1 MASPSGGKLWDK
13 SEPLDALIERFT
25 VGDDYQL
32 DSALVA
38 ADCVASLAHA
48 TMLAAIAVIAPGD
61 LEQLR
66 SGLLAALQQA
76 EEGSFVIERAD
87 EDGHTALERFLT
99 RHTAAGARIHTGRS
113 RNDQVMAA
121 LRLYGRDALV
131 ALQRLVLDLA
141 DALLGFAAAH
151 ERRSMPGRT
160 HTQIAMPSTLGLW
173 AAAFAEELLDD
184 LALLETCYRLTNRS
198 PLGSAAGYGAPLPLD
213 REQVAALLGC
223 DGPVHNVLAAANSRG
238 KLEAI
243 TLDALDQVA
252 MTLSRLAQDLML
264 FSLPELGYVT
274 LPVELCTGSSIM
286 PHKRNPDGLEL
297 VRARAATVSGLAGG
311 VKGIV
316 RTLPSGYHRDLQ
328 ETKRP
333 YLQGFEIVAGQLS
346 VMLLTVERLQ
356 VHDDALTRALTPEL
370 FATDTAFALV
380 RGGMAFRDA
389 YRAASGTEGG
399 AMERDDLGAEAEAEA
414 ALARRTA
421 TGMEGGAMERD
432 DLGAEAEAALARR
445 TATGMEGGA
454 MERADPGA
462 EAKAALARRTATGME
477 GGAMERDDPGAEAEA
492 ALARRTAT
500 GMGGGAMGRDDLGAE
515 AEAALARRTATGMEG
530 GAMERAD
537 LGAEAEAALARR
549 TATGTAG
556 NLDLRGCRR
565 RTAAERRRVDGEAA
579 RTGAA
584 LARLVGRPVQVCR
597 GAWLHREAAGA

>member
-1 MASPSGGKLWDK
+1 MASRSGGKLWDK

-346 VMLLTVERLQ
+346 VMFLTVERLQ

-421 TGMEGGAMERD
+421 TG
-432 DLGAEAEAALARR
+432 
-445 TATGMEGGA
+445 
-454 MERADPGA
+454 
-462 EAKAALARRTATGME
+462 
-477 GGAMERDDPGAEAEA
+477 
-492 ALARRTAT
+492 
-500 GMGGGAMGRDDLGAE
+500 
-515 AEAALARRTATGMEG
+515 
-530 GAMERAD
+530 
-537 LGAEAEAALARR
+537 
-549 TATGTAG
+549 TAG

-565 RTAAERRRVDGEAA
+565 RTAAERRRVDGDAA

>member
-1 MASPSGGKLWDK
+1 
-13 SEPLDALIERFT
+13 
-25 VGDDYQL
+25 
-32 DSALVA
+32 
-38 ADCVASLAHA
+38 
-48 TMLAAIAVIAPGD
+48 
-61 LEQLR
+61 
-66 SGLLAALQQA
+66 
-76 EEGSFVIERAD
+76 
-87 EDGHTALERFLT
+87 
-99 RHTAAGARIHTGRS
+99 
-113 RNDQVMAA
+113 MAA

-141 DALLGFAAAH
+141 DSLLGFAATH

-223 DGPVHNVLAAANSRG
+223 AGPVHNVLAAANSRG
-238 KLEAI
+238 KLEAV

-333 YLQGFEIVAGQLS
+333 YLQGFEIVAGQLR
-346 VMLLTVERLQ
+346 VMRLTVERLQ

-380 RGGMAFRDA
+380 RDGMAFRDA
-389 YRAASGTEGG
+389 YRTAASVQGG
-399 AMERDDLGAEAEAEA
+399 AMA
-414 ALARRTA
+414 
-421 TGMEGGAMERD
+421 RD

-445 TATGMEGGA
+445 TAS
-454 MERADPGA
+454 
-462 EAKAALARRTATGME
+462 
-477 GGAMERDDPGAEAEA
+477 
-492 ALARRTAT
+492 
-500 GMGGGAMGRDDLGAE
+500 
-515 AEAALARRTATGMEG
+515 
-530 GAMERAD
+530 
-537 LGAEAEAALARR
+537 
-549 TATGTAG
+549 GTAD

-565 RTAAERRRVDGEAA
+565 RTAAERGRVDGEAA

>member
-1 MASPSGGKLWDK
+1 MASRSGGKLWDK

-48 TMLAAIAVIAPGD
+48 TMLAAIAVITPGD
-61 LEQLR
+61 LEELR

-76 EEGSFVIERAD
+76 EEESFVIERAD

-99 RHTAAGARIHTGRS
+99 RHTTAGARIHTGRS

-399 AMERDDLGAEAEAEA
+399 AMERDDLGAEA
-414 ALARRTA
+414 
-421 TGMEGGAMERD
+421 
-432 DLGAEAEAALARR
+432 ALARR

-462 EAKAALARRTATGME
+462 EA
-477 GGAMERDDPGAEAEA
+477 EA

-500 GMGGGAMGRDDLGAE
+500 GMGGGAMERDDLGAE

-556 NLDLRGCRR
+556 NLDLRGCWR

>member
-1 MASPSGGKLWDK
+1 MASRSGGKLWDK

-48 TMLAAIAVIAPGD
+48 TMLAAIAVITPGD
-61 LEQLR
+61 LEELR

-76 EEGSFVIERAD
+76 EEESFVIERAD

-99 RHTAAGARIHTGRS
+99 RHTTAGARIHTGRS

-399 AMERDDLGAEAEAEA
+399 AMERDDLGAEA
-414 ALARRTA
+414 
-421 TGMEGGAMERD
+421 
-432 DLGAEAEAALARR
+432 ALARR

-454 MERADPGA
+454 MERA
-462 EAKAALARRTATGME
+462 
-477 GGAMERDDPGAEAEA
+477 DPGAEAEA

-556 NLDLRGCRR
+556 NLDLRGCWR

-597 GAWLHREAAGA
+597 GLWLHREAAGA

>member
-1 MASPSGGKLWDK
+1 MASRSGGKLWDK

-48 TMLAAIAVIAPGD
+48 TMLAAIAVITPGD

-389 YRAASGTEGG
+389 YRAASGMQGG
-399 AMERDDLGAEAEAEA
+399 AMERDDLGAEAKA

-421 TGMEGGAMERD
+421 TGMQGGAMEQD

-454 MERADPGA
+454 MERV
-462 EAKAALARRTATGME
+462 
-477 GGAMERDDPGAEAEA
+477 
-492 ALARRTAT
+492 
-500 GMGGGAMGRDDLGAE
+500 DLGAE
-515 AEAALARRTATGMEG
+515 AEAALRWGEMIWVRRRRRRWRGALPPGPPAISICAVAGAAPRPSGAAWTARRRAPARHWPVWLGAPYRCAAARGCTGRPPAHERRARRTASG
-530 GAMERAD
+530 GVSRWP
-537 LGAEAEAALARR
+537 
-549 TATGTAG
+549 AG
-556 NLDLRGCRR
+556 GRGRR
-565 RTAAERRRVDGEAA
+565 RRAV
-579 RTGAA
+579 
-584 LARLVGRPVQVCR
+584 
-597 GAWLHREAAGA
+597 

>member
-1 MASPSGGKLWDK
+1 MADTSGGKLWDK

-48 TMLAAIAVIAPGD
+48 TMLAAIEVITPGD
-61 LEQLR
+61 LEELR
-66 SGLLAALQQA
+66 TALLAALEQA
-76 EEGSFVIERAD
+76 EAGTFVIERAD

-121 LRLYGRDALV
+121 LRLYGRDALT
-131 ALQRLVLDLA
+131 ALQSLVLDLA
-141 DALLGFAAAH
+141 DALLGFAADH

-160 HTQIAMPSTLGLW
+160 HTQVAMPSTLGLW

-198 PLGSAAGYGAPLPLD
+198 PLGSAAGYGVPLPLD

-238 KLEAI
+238 KLEAV

-252 MTLSRLAQDLML
+252 MTLSRLAQDLIL
-264 FSLPELGYVT
+264 FSLPEFGYVT

-297 VRARAATVSGLAGG
+297 VRARAATVSGLAGA

-316 RTLPSGYHRDLQ
+316 RNLPSGYHRDLQ

-333 YLQGFEIVAGQLS
+333 YLQGLEMVAGQLR
-346 VMLLTVERLQ
+346 VMALTVDRLQ
-356 VHDDALTRALTPEL
+356 VDDAALERALTPEL
-370 FATDTAFALV
+370 FATEEAFALV

-389 YRAASGTEGG
+389 YRAAARADGEGAAEG
-399 AMERDDLGAEAEAEA
+399 KDQGAEAEVALARGTATGMKGDVTEQADPRAEA
-414 ALARRTA
+414 EMALARRTA
-421 TGMEGGAMERD
+421 TGS
-432 DLGAEAEAALARR
+432 
-445 TATGMEGGA
+445 
-454 MERADPGA
+454 
-462 EAKAALARRTATGME
+462 
-477 GGAMERDDPGAEAEA
+477 
-492 ALARRTAT
+492 
-500 GMGGGAMGRDDLGAE
+500 
-515 AEAALARRTATGMEG
+515 
-530 GAMERAD
+530 
-537 LGAEAEAALARR
+537 
-549 TATGTAG
+549 AG
-556 NLDLRGCRR
+556 NLGLAECRR
-565 RTAAERRRVDGEAA
+565 RSAAERRRVDGNVA

-584 LARLVGRPVQVCR
+584 LAGLVGRPVQVCR
-597 GAWLHREAAGA
+597 EAWLLTGEGSGA

>member
-76 EEGSFVIERAD
+76 EEGLFVIERAD

-389 YRAASGTEGG
+389 YRAASGIGARWCGAVWRFGTRRIAPRTATGTEGG
-399 AMERDDLGAEAEAEA
+399 AMERADLGAEAEAEA

-421 TGMEGGAMERD
+421 TGMEGGAMERRSGCGGGGGVGARWGETIWVRRRRRRWRGALPPVWKAVRWSEPIWVRRQRRRWRGALPPGPPAISICAVAGAGPRPSGAAWTARRRAPARHWPVW
-432 DLGAEAEAALARR
+432 LGAPYRCAAARGCTGRPPAHERRARR
-445 TATGMEGGA
+445 TASGGVSRWPA
-454 MERADPGA
+454 
-462 EAKAALARRTATGME
+462 
-477 GGAMERDDPGAEAEA
+477 GG
-492 ALARRTAT
+492 
-500 GMGGGAMGRDDLGAE
+500 
-515 AEAALARRTATGMEG
+515 
-530 GAMERAD
+530 
-537 LGAEAEAALARR
+537 
-549 TATGTAG
+549 
-556 NLDLRGCRR
+556 RGRR
-565 RTAAERRRVDGEAA
+565 RRAV
-579 RTGAA
+579 
-584 LARLVGRPVQVCR
+584 
-597 GAWLHREAAGA
+597 

>member
-1 MASPSGGKLWDK
+1 MTSRSGGKLWDK

-32 DSALVA
+32 DGALVA

-48 TMLAAIAVIAPGD
+48 TMLAAIEVITPAD
-61 LEQLR
+61 LEELR
-66 SGLLAALQQA
+66 GGLLAALEEA
-76 EEGSFVIERAD
+76 EAGAFVIERAD

-121 LRLYGRDALV
+121 LRLYGRDALA
-131 ALQRLVLDLA
+131 ALQGLVLDLV
-141 DALLGFAAAH
+141 DALLAFAAEH

-160 HTQIAMPSTLGLW
+160 HTQVAMPSTLGLW
-173 AAAFAEELLDD
+173 AAAFAEELVDD
-184 LALLETCYRLTNRS
+184 LALLEPCYRLTNRS

-213 REQVAALLGC
+213 RELVAALLGC

-238 KLEAI
+238 KLEAV

-252 MTLSRLAQDLML
+252 MTLSRLAQDLIL

-286 PHKRNPDGLEL
+286 PHKHNPDGLEL
-297 VRARAATVSGLAGG
+297 VRARAATVSGLAGA

-316 RTLPSGYHRDLQ
+316 RNLPSGYHRDLQ

-333 YLQGFEIVAGQLS
+333 YLQALEVVAGQLS
-346 VMLLTVERLQ
+346 VMRLTVERLQ
-356 VHDDALTRALTPEL
+356 VHEAALERALTPEL
-370 FATDTAFALV
+370 FATEEAFALV

-389 YRAASGTEGG
+389 YRAAAG
-399 AMERDDLGAEAEAEA
+399 AAGEAAAVRHDQGAETPVAPARRTATGMKGRAAERDSPSAQAEA

-421 TGMEGGAMERD
+421 SGMKRDTTERD
-432 DLGAEAEAALARR
+432 RPRAR
-445 TATGMEGGA
+445 
-454 MERADPGA
+454 
-462 EAKAALARRTATGME
+462 
-477 GGAMERDDPGAEAEA
+477 
-492 ALARRTAT
+492 
-500 GMGGGAMGRDDLGAE
+500 
-515 AEAALARRTATGMEG
+515 
-530 GAMERAD
+530 
-537 LGAEAEAALARR
+537 AEAALARR

-556 NLDLRGCRR
+556 NLDLPGCRR
-565 RTAAERRRVDGEAA
+565 RSEAERRRVDREAA

-584 LARLVGRPVQVCR
+584 LADLAGRPVQVCR
-597 GAWLHREAAGA
+597 SAWLLRAEAAGG

>member
-1 MASPSGGKLWDK
+1 MASSSGGKLWDK

-25 VGDDYQL
+25 VGDDYRL

-48 TMLAAIAVIAPGD
+48 TMLAAIDVLTPGD

-66 SGLLAALQQA
+66 GGLLAALEQA
-76 EEGSFVIERAD
+76 EAGTFVIERAD

-121 LRLYGRDALV
+121 LRVYGRDALA
-131 ALQRLVLDLA
+131 ALQGLVLDLV
-141 DALLGFAAAH
+141 DALLGFAAEH
-151 ERRSMPGRT
+151 EWCSMPGRT

-184 LALLETCYRLTNRS
+184 LALLDTCYRLTNRS

-238 KLEAI
+238 KLEAV

-252 MTLSRLAQDLML
+252 MSLSRLAQDLIL

-297 VRARAATVSGLAGG
+297 VRARAATVSGLAGA

-316 RTLPSGYHRDLQ
+316 RNLPSGYHRDLQ

-333 YLQGFEIVAGQLS
+333 YLQALDTVAGQLK
-346 VMLLTVERLQ
+346 VMRLTVDRLQ
-356 VHDDALTRALTPEL
+356 VDEEALARALTPEL
-370 FATDTAFALV
+370 FATDGAFALV
-380 RGGMAFRDA
+380 QGGMAFRDA
-389 YRAASGTEGG
+389 YRAAAGAGAGPEGDG
-399 AMERDDLGAEAEAEA
+399 SERDNLRAQAEQ
-414 ALARRTA
+414 ALELRTS
-421 TGMEGGAMERD
+421 
-432 DLGAEAEAALARR
+432 
-445 TATGMEGGA
+445 
-454 MERADPGA
+454 
-462 EAKAALARRTATGME
+462 
-477 GGAMERDDPGAEAEA
+477 
-492 ALARRTAT
+492 
-500 GMGGGAMGRDDLGAE
+500 
-515 AEAALARRTATGMEG
+515 
-530 GAMERAD
+530 
-537 LGAEAEAALARR
+537 
-549 TATGTAG
+549 TGTAG
-556 NLDLRGCRR
+556 NLDLPGCRR
-565 RTAAERRRVDGEAA
+565 RSAVERRRVDGAAA

-584 LARLVGRPVQVCR
+584 LVRLAGRPVLVCR
-597 GAWLHREAAGA
+597 SAWLAPREGPGA

>member
-1 MASPSGGKLWDK
+1 MASRSGGKLWDK

-48 TMLAAIAVIAPGD
+48 TMLAAIAVITPGD

-399 AMERDDLGAEAEAEA
+399 AMERDDLGAEAEA

-432 DLGAEAEAALARR
+432 RSGCGGERRRWRGVLPPVWKAVRWSEPIWVRRRRRRWRGAL
-445 TATGMEGGA
+445 
-454 MERADPGA
+454 PPVW
-462 EAKAALARRTATGME
+462 K
-477 GGAMERDDPGAEAEA
+477 
-492 ALARRTAT
+492 
-500 GMGGGAMGRDDLGAE
+500 
-515 AEAALARRTATGMEG
+515 
-530 GAMERAD
+530 
-537 LGAEAEAALARR
+537 
-549 TATGTAG
+549 ATGTAG

>member
-1 MASPSGGKLWDK
+1 MTSSSGGKLWDK

-25 VGDDYQL
+25 VGDDYRL

-48 TMLAAIAVIAPGD
+48 TMLAAIEVLTPGELD
-61 LEQLR
+61 ELR
-66 SGLLAALQQA
+66 GGLLAALEQA
-76 EEGSFVIERAD
+76 EAGTFVIERAD

-121 LRLYGRDALV
+121 LRLYGRDALT
-131 ALQRLVLDLA
+131 ALQGLLLDVV
-141 DALLGFAAAH
+141 DALLAFAAAH
-151 ERRSMPGRT
+151 ELRSMPGRT

-184 LALLETCYRLTNRS
+184 LALLDTCYRLTNRS

-213 REQVAALLGC
+213 REQVAELLGC

-238 KLEAI
+238 KLEAV
-243 TLDALDQVA
+243 TLDGLDQVA
-252 MTLSRLAQDLML
+252 MTLSRLAQDLIL

-297 VRARAATVSGLAGG
+297 VRARAATVSGLAGA

-316 RTLPSGYHRDLQ
+316 RNLPSGYHRDLQ

-333 YLQGFEIVAGQLS
+333 YLQALDVVAGQLS
-346 VMLLTVERLQ
+346 VMRLTVERLQ
-356 VHDDALTRALTPEL
+356 VHDDALAHALAPEL
-370 FATDTAFALV
+370 FATEHAFELV

-389 YRAASGTEGG
+389 YRAAAGG
-399 AMERDDLGAEAEAEA
+399 SRESKRSTMEDREAPAARSQPAPPVRTAAGPGEDAAARRGMLAEAQ
-414 ALARRTA
+414 
-421 TGMEGGAMERD
+421 
-432 DLGAEAEAALARR
+432 
-445 TATGMEGGA
+445 
-454 MERADPGA
+454 
-462 EAKAALARRTATGME
+462 
-477 GGAMERDDPGAEAEA
+477 
-492 ALARRTAT
+492 
-500 GMGGGAMGRDDLGAE
+500 
-515 AEAALARRTATGMEG
+515 
-530 GAMERAD
+530 
-537 LGAEAEAALARR
+537 AALARR

-556 NLDLRGCRR
+556 NLGLPACRR
-565 RTAAERRRVDGEAA
+565 RSAAERRRVDGEAA

-584 LARLVGRPVQVCR
+584 LARLAGRPVLVCR
-597 GAWLHREAAGA
+597 SAWLRPEAAGV

>member
-1 MASPSGGKLWDK
+1 MASRSGGKLWDK

-48 TMLAAIAVIAPGD
+48 TMLAAIAVITPGD
-61 LEQLR
+61 LEELR

-76 EEGSFVIERAD
+76 EEESFVIERAD

-399 AMERDDLGAEAEAEA
+399 AMERDDLGAEA

-432 DLGAEAEAALARR
+432 PIRVRRRRRRWRGALPPVWEAVRWGETIWVRRRRRRWRGALPPVWKAVRWSEPIWVRRQRRRWRGALPPGPPAISICAVAGAGPRPSGAAWTARRRAPARHWPVWLGAPYRCAAARGCTGRPPAHERRARR
-445 TATGMEGGA
+445 TASGGVSRWPA
-454 MERADPGA
+454 
-462 EAKAALARRTATGME
+462 
-477 GGAMERDDPGAEAEA
+477 GG
-492 ALARRTAT
+492 
-500 GMGGGAMGRDDLGAE
+500 
-515 AEAALARRTATGMEG
+515 
-530 GAMERAD
+530 
-537 LGAEAEAALARR
+537 
-549 TATGTAG
+549 
-556 NLDLRGCRR
+556 RGRR
-565 RTAAERRRVDGEAA
+565 RRAV
-579 RTGAA
+579 
-584 LARLVGRPVQVCR
+584 
-597 GAWLHREAAGA
+597 